1 MAPSI
6 LLSALENPEGI
17 TAKLRITFQRDDFD
31 KVEVKGVKWLK
42 RKYDLNG
49 KEELFEELDDPED
62 IEEMTND
69 YIDNLAIY
77 NLRDITLREGDTQE
91 DVDGRSGEL
100 MNEFSVA
107 ELFEAI
113 AHIVEHADETVE
125 DKEDTKT
132 ETRTFRGLAQG
143 RFSQSEVYSIVW
155 DHNAG
160 VF

>member
-1 MAPSI
+1 M
-6 LLSALENPEGI
+6 
-17 TAKLRITFQRDDFD
+17 
-31 KVEVKGVKWLK
+31 KWLK

-69 YIDNLAIY
+69 YIDNLVIY
-77 NLRDITLREGDTQE
+77 NLQEITLREGDTRE
-91 DVDGRSGEL
+91 VCEAPPGTL

-107 ELFEAI
+107 DLFVAI
-113 AHIVEHADETVE
+113 ANIVEHADDTVE

-143 RFSQSEVYSIVW
+143 RFSQSGVYSIVW
-155 DHNAG
+155 DHNAA